1 MTKANTTSLRD
12 DSTTKQHRQLKI
24 KRGWYDYQS
33 RQPLKQQS
41 TIAEIS
47 LKGKWL
53 ADAGFTIDSN
63 VDVCIED
70 GGLAITAT

>member
-12 DSTTKQHRQLKI
+12 DSTTKQHRQLKV
-24 KRGWYDYQS
+24 KRGWYDYQG

-53 ADAGFTIDSN
+53 ADAGFDVDSN
-63 VDVCIED
+63 VDVCVED
-70 GGLAITAT
+70 GRLVITAT

>member
-1 MTKANTTSLRD
+1 MTKANTS
-12 DSTTKQHRQLKI
+12 DSTSTTQHRRLKV
-24 KRGWYDYQS
+24 KRGFYDYQG

-53 ADAGFTIDSN
+53 AEAGFDVDSK
-63 VDVCIED
+63 VDVTVED
-70 GGLAITAT
+70 GRLTITTA